1 MVIYKKSRLLGGNNL
16 IMYKKLKCGRKI
28 ISVMLCVFMVLS
40 SVLNVMAAEP
50 DELTDAVS
58 KANMWLAGV
67 QDMEGKWNADFYTD
81 SMFFTSEISRYF
93 KQEGISG
100 DAVSKAEAYLS
111 SLKEEKNN
119 NYFAALLAGT
129 LEGDYLKEIINSLVM
144 AQKPDGGWGITDY
157 YESDVPDTIKV
168 LETLIEQ
175 NSDIN
180 SIKLGID
187 YLLQKQN
194 SDGSWSVVEESNGNI
209 ALTAE
214 VAILLNQFSTVTGL
228 TSSSLEAAMLKVG
241 GYLESNLGTDGTW
254 GIDENSIEDTL
265 LAYRAVLLTVGT
277 GPVSTLEDTI
287 IGLQSENGSWYD
299 DAYITML
306 AAKALKERRTLPVAQ
321 INYIKLNA
329 VGADGKKVESYS
341 YNPYESFEIEVDNK
355 TDNID
360 SKLFVFIKKTDGT
373 AVSLPSN
380 GALSWNTA
388 NNPAGEYFVEA
399 IVKDNSTGRVMARLE
414 KSFTINAGFRTGNV
428 VVSLRPHFTRVDKPV
443 KVNAEISV
451 ENFSNIDKQVE
462 VCTAVYSEDKVVEYA
477 SKMVLFNSE
486 DPMPISGAISFEP
499 DVSVARDYII
509 RSFVFDGS
517 EKIAEGQDTFK
528 VLPLA
533 DSQTFDYTLMQGEE
547 VSETLNVVI
556 PELPPRADVIFSFD
570 LTGSMGGILNTAKAR
585 AKTIMTE
592 LNKLGVDINYGV
604 VSYMDY
610 PYGSYGSGG
619 DYPYKLNCTLTE
631 STASVSD
638 AINSLYLGSGGDGPE
653 SYTRVLY
660 ESYADKNIGWRNG
673 SKKIFVN
680 FGDHIPH
687 DNNLNEGVPGVTG
700 VYNTGIDLGRDGLMG
715 TEDDLDLQEVI
726 AEMAA
731 NNIELLACQTYAN
744 YGNYWGYWAGL
755 TGGKLYDTNSANMA
769 NEVVKAVTDSL
780 TSTDMNN
787 LRLVPSVGGEEWIYR
802 ITPDSYSGKT
812 NTVVPFDTFIK
823 VPLGTKKGLYTYY
836 LDAIDG
842 NGVKY
847 ATYQFN
853 IDVVTDEVAPAI
865 RTVISTD
872 KWQYLPD
879 RNVDIKVSS
888 KNITNTEADFTGKVE
903 IVDSNGKVVDRIEDN
918 IKMHWE
924 ANETKDLNFKWNT
937 GKTIAGRYKVKI
949 TWTNGANEFSAY
961 CEFAVSPDGQVKN
974 SVSTDKLSYYANE
987 RVNILETVTNTS
999 KNAVISDLY
1008 VQTRIEDSKGQSIWS
1023 DETLL
1028 VELLPGN
1035 KTRISKNWM
1044 TEDTEPGNYNVRSS
1058 VYETVYGEV
1067 YYDAAVCSS
1076 VTAFEI
1082 LPSDGTRLGLIGKIE
1097 AAPKIIAPD
1106 GSVVFSRTLS
1116 NTGNIDIDTVK
1127 REVIIK
1133 NPVTGNIVDTISD
1146 VVSLPLEK
1154 TISDSITWS
1163 KPLLKE
1169 GDYLVTYQV
1178 ELTDG
1183 TVIVLG
1189 STGFKVKGKPATT
1202 PKPTPVKTHRKED
1215 KSTPTPATVVIP
1227 TETIPVA
1234 NPADVAISI
1243 SADKTLYM
1251 ENEEIT
1257 FTVKYRN
1264 VLETG
1269 TGALKITA
1277 EIPEGTTISDS
1288 GDGKVDGNIITWEIP
1303 GFLGKSSAQK
1313 VYKVKIGELGKS
1325 EKLIQNTAKIAGA
1338 SGLLNTED
1346 DTSTIKVMA
1355 RTAKLGNIMHKAY
1368 IKGYPGEVFIAEND
1382 LTRAEAATIF
1392 AKIMNLDSSASV
1404 KNTYKDVGATHWAC
1418 SYIEAAT
1425 EAGIFEGYG
1434 DGIFRP
1440 EAKIT
1445 RAEFATAIAQYLQL
1459 GDVTPFEENYKDIKG
1474 HWAQNYIEE
1483 IMRFKLIEG
1492 YEDGSFRPQLHIKRS
1507 EAVTMVNKML
1517 FRGPLKVEAST
1528 FKDVKT
1534 SDWFFSQVEEAARD
1548 HEVTLDES
1556 NYEVIVSKQ

>member
-1 MVIYKKSRLLGGNNL
+1 
-16 IMYKKLKCGRKI
+16 
-28 ISVMLCVFMVLS
+28 MLCVFMVIS
-40 SVLNVMAAEP
+40 SMLNVMAAEP
-50 DELTDAVS
+50 DQLTDAVS
-58 KANMWLAGV
+58 KANKWLAKV
-67 QDMEGKWNADFYTD
+67 QDTEGKWNADFYTG
-81 SMFFTSEISRYF
+81 SMFYTSEISRYF
-93 KQEGISG
+93 KQEGISS

-111 SLKEEKNN
+111 SLKEEKAN
-119 NYFAALLAGT
+119 NYFAALIAGA
-129 LEGDYLKEIINSLVM
+129 LEGEYRKEIINSLVT

-157 YESDVPDTIKV
+157 YESDVLDTIKV
-168 LETLIEQ
+168 LQTLIEQ
-175 NSDIN
+175 NSNIT

-187 YLLQKQN
+187 YLLHKQN
-194 SDGSWSVVEESNGNI
+194 SDGSWSVIEGSAGNT

-214 VAILLNQFSTVTGL
+214 VAILLNQFSAVTGL
-228 TSSSLEAAMLKVG
+228 TSSSLESAMLKAG
-241 GYLESNLGTDGTW
+241 GYLESNLGADSTW
-254 GIDENSIEDTL
+254 GTDENSIEDTL

-287 IGLQSENGSWYD
+287 IGLQNENGSWYD

-321 INYIKLNA
+321 INYIKLKV

-341 YNPYESFEIEVDNK
+341 YNPYEPFEIEVDTK

-360 SKLFVFIKKTDGT
+360 SKIFVFIKKPDGT

-388 NNPAGEYFVEA
+388 NNPEGEYAVEA

-414 KSFTINAGFRTGNV
+414 KSFKINSGFRVGNV

-462 VCTAVYSEDKVVEYA
+462 VCTAVYSEDKIIEYA
-477 SKMVLFNSE
+477 SKMVLFDSE
-486 DPMPISGAISFEP
+486 DPMPISGAISFDP
-499 DVSVARDYII
+499 DVSAQRDYII
-509 RSFVFDGS
+509 RSFVFDGTK
-517 EKIAEGQDTFK
+517 KIAEGQDTFK

-556 PELPPRADVIFSFD
+556 PELPPKADVIFSFD
-570 LTGSMGGILNTAKAR
+570 LTGSMSGILNTAKTK

-610 PYGSYGSGG
+610 PYGSYGSSS
-619 DYPYKLNCTLTE
+619 DYPYKLDCALTG

-638 AINSLYLGSGGDGPE
+638 AINLLYLGSGGDGPE

-660 ESYADKNIGWRNG
+660 ESYADTNIGWRNG
-673 SKKIFVN
+673 AKKIFVN
-680 FGDHIPH
+680 FGDDIPH
-687 DNNLNEGVPGVTG
+687 DNNLNEGVPGLTG
-700 VYNTGIDLGRDGLMG
+700 VRGTGIDLGRDGLMG
-715 TEDDLDLQEVI
+715 TEDDLDLQEVL
-726 AEMAA
+726 AQMAA
-731 NNIELLACQTYAN
+731 NNIELLACQAN
-744 YGNYWGYWAGL
+744 GSYGVYWGYWAGL
-755 TGGKLYDTNSANMA
+755 TGGKLYDTNSTNMA
-769 NEVVKAVTDSL
+769 NDVVEAVTSSL
-780 TSTDMNN
+780 TKTEIEN

-812 NTVVPFDTFIK
+812 NTVVPFDVFIK
-823 VPLGTKKGLYTYY
+823 APLGTKKGLYTYN
-836 LDAIDG
+836 LDAIDS

-872 KWQYLPD
+872 KEQYLPD
-879 RNVDIKVSS
+879 KNVDIKASA

-903 IVDSNGKVVDRIEDN
+903 IVDSTGKVVDLIEDN

-949 TWTNGANEFSAY
+949 TWTNADNEFSAY
-961 CEFAVSPDGQVKN
+961 CEFAVSPDGQIKN

-999 KNAVISDLY
+999 KNAVVSDLY

-1044 TEDTEPGNYNVRSS
+1044 AGSAEPGNYNVKSS

-1067 YYDAAVCSS
+1067 YYDAAICSS

-1082 LPSDGTRLGLIGKIE
+1082 LPSDGARLGLIGKIE

-1133 NPVTGNIVDTISD
+1133 DPVTGNIVDAISD
-1146 VVSLPLEK
+1146 IVSLPLSK

-1163 KPLLKE
+1163 KRGLKD
-1169 GDYLVTYQV
+1169 GDYLVIYQV
-1178 ELTDG
+1178 ELADG

-1189 STGFKVKGKPATT
+1189 STGFKVKGNVT
-1202 PKPTPVKTHRKED
+1202 PKPTPVKTPSKGD
-1215 KSTPTPATVVIP
+1215 KSTPTPGTVVIP

-1234 NPADVAISI
+1234 NPVDVAISI

-1277 EIPEGTTISDS
+1277 EIPEGTTISDA
-1288 GDGKVDGNIITWEIP
+1288 GDGKVAGNTITWEIP
-1303 GFLGKSSAQK
+1303 GFLGKSLAQK
-1313 VYKVKIGELGKS
+1313 VYKVKVGELGKS
-1325 EKLIQNTAKIAGA
+1325 EKIIQNTARITGT

-1346 DTSTIKVMA
+1346 DTSTIRVMA
-1355 RTAKLGNIMHKAY
+1355 RTAKLGNIIHKAY
-1368 IKGYPGEVFIAEND
+1368 IKGYPGELFIAEND

-1392 AKIMNLDSSASV
+1392 AKIMDLDSPAGG
-1404 KNTYKDVGATHWAC
+1404 KNTYKDVGATHWAR

-1425 EAGIFEGYG
+1425 QAGIFEGYG
-1434 DGIFRP
+1434 DSTFRP

-1459 GDVTPFEENYKDIKG
+1459 GDVTPFEENYSDIKG

-1483 IMRFKLIEG
+1483 IMRYKLIEG
-1492 YEDGSFRPQLHIKRS
+1492 YEDGSFRPQLQIKRS

-1517 FRGPLKVEAST
+1517 FRGPLKAEVST

-1556 NYEVIVSKQ
+1556 NNEVMVSKQ